1 MRGDQPVTLK
11 IPPRPK
17 EPPEAKGRKDRRS
30 VSNARRRD
38 RPPQSD
44 GADQELTDRL
54 EQGVKD
60 LFESDRYAAYLSA
73 MSKFH
78 SYSANN
84 LLLILLQCP
93 HATQVADTTPGKMTL
108 GAMYGRMRAASRS
121 SLPVPIRPS

>member
-1 MRGDQPVTLK
+1 MRAAA
-11 IPPRPK
+11 I
-17 EPPEAKGRKDRRS
+17 
-30 VSNARRRD
+30 D
-38 RPPQSD
+38 RPSRTERIK
-44 GADQELTDRL
+44 ELTDRL

-93 HATQVADTTPGKMTL
+93 HATQVSNNNSTKAQSNNYIDKVTHWQTE
-108 GAMYGRMRAASRS
+108 S
-121 SLPVPIRPS
+121 SC